1 MQKTRTKTASARRTA
16 AKLKESKRRRV
27 TAQNVVNNLLKLYD
41 QLGIDVTQAKWR
53 TGRSSKFQSPSR
65 TLYPYVSAIG
75 EMLTS
80 WHQDPAY
87 LDSAGNPSPIKL
99 RGSRPSFRSL
109 AQRAIP
115 KIDEIFLLSELERLG
130 AVCIDE
136 SNFVHVKRRSFP
148 IYQDKRLAIEHTL
161 VALDGFIRTLRHNL
175 DSEPSNSDQLF
186 HRLVW
191 NRDFDSRQI
200 PALKVRVK
208 RHSQNFLDSMDNWLS
223 RNELPREA
231 KSNGHTRRCQVSIG
245 VYLTLENT

>member
-1 MQKTRTKTASARRTA
+1 
-16 AKLKESKRRRV
+16 
-27 TAQNVVNNLLKLYD
+27 
-41 QLGIDVTQAKWR
+41 
-53 TGRSSKFQSPSR
+53 
-65 TLYPYVSAIG
+65 
-75 EMLTS
+75 MLTS